1 MALRVGDHLAASL
14 TGLRYEPIARR
25 VRAWSGETLLLDS
38 THALLVWEPGRIV
51 PQYAVP
57 VDDVRTHLTPDP
69 GFSGRREGPGPV
81 PAGPGGAEWLTPE
94 TGFGVHTCP
103 GAVLTL
109 STGGAEPLRG
119 AGFRPEDPELAGHV
133 VVDFTAPDRWAEE
146 DEDVVGHPRDPF
158 HRVDAR
164 RSSRH
169 VVVRDGEQVLADS
182 RRPTL
187 VFETNLPVRC
197 YLPRE
202 DVVADLRP
210 SDTVSTC
217 AYKGRAAYLSSA
229 DRDDVAWT
237 YPAPLPDAA
246 QLTDLVAFFD
256 ERLDVEVDGVVAER
270 RRTPW
275 S

>member
-1 MALRVGDHLAASL
+1 MALRVGEHLAASL
-14 TGLRYEPIARR
+14 TGLRYEPIERR
-25 VRAWSGETLLLDS
+25 VRAWASDRLLLDS

-81 PAGPGGAEWLTPE
+81 PAGPGGARWLTPE
-94 TGFGVHTCP
+94 TGFGMHTCP

-182 RRPTL
+182 TRPML
-187 VFETNLPVRC
+187 VFETNLPVRH
-197 YLPRE
+197 YLPRA
-202 DVVADLRP
+202 DVVADLHP
-210 SDTVSTC
+210 SDTVTTC
-217 AYKGRAAYLSSA
+217 AYKGRASYLSSST
-229 DRDDVAWT
+229 RRDVAWT

-246 QLTDLVAFFD
+246 QLTGLVAFFG
-256 ERLDVEVDGVVAER
+256 ERVDIEVDGVPAER
-270 RRTPW
+270 HPTPW